1 MSGLEGGWN
10 ISFAGCGFLGVYHIG
25 VASCLLEVAP
35 HLIRDANKIYGA
47 SAGALTAAAIVSRA
61 CLAQCCEDVMEVA
74 KEARKRNLGPLHPSF
89 NMVKILRSGLH
100 RALPHDAH
108 LLASGRLC
116 VSLTRV
122 SDGQNVLVSD
132 FSSKEELI
140 QALICSCFVPI
151 YCGLI
156 PPLFRGVVSVGPLVM
171 ERMDPCAHISAWW
184 RSWFPLPPMLAPQG
198 AVRKSAHRTASP
210 TEAGRTGGSRA
221 VWLTLC
227 GLGHCWEPGSTWLG
241 SVRVSGLQRR
251 WRKNCREE
259 PLCMH
264 TVFVCL
270 RYVDGGISN
279 NLPQYELKN
288 TITISPFSGESD
300 ICPRDNSTNFH
311 ELRVTNTSI
320 QFSLDNLYRL
330 TRALF
335 PPEPKI
341 LAEMCQ
347 SGYKDAL
354 RFLKE
359 NIWLL
364 CMNCLTR
371 PPLAS
376 AGPPAVQPKHPKA
389 TCCPGQR
396 GGRDGTPAPR
406 PEEEPAGRRLL
417 RRLWLL
423 RQEPWRLDE
432 RFIDSLPPTLRKVFF
447 EACEERK
454 GLYAQLTS
462 LLPVRVASYVLMPYT
477 LPVESAY
484 SVALRLVEWLP
495 ELSDDVRWMCHLAGS
510 VYRRA
515 WGRAAPDAPSRAP
528 LRKCMSLPPAMET
541 QRPGLGLRGNAHMSS
556 AELEAW
562 YWGLPGSPLPPAET
576 PRVRFFDSSE
586 DSESEASVA
595 DELEPEL

>member
-1 MSGLEGGWN
+1 MKDLLPGMFGLEGGWN

-156 PPLFRGVVSVGPLVM
+156 PPLFRGV
-171 ERMDPCAHISAWW
+171 
-184 RSWFPLPPMLAPQG
+184 
-198 AVRKSAHRTASP
+198 
-210 TEAGRTGGSRA
+210 
-221 VWLTLC
+221 
-227 GLGHCWEPGSTWLG
+227 
-241 SVRVSGLQRR
+241 
-251 WRKNCREE
+251 
-259 PLCMH
+259 
-264 TVFVCL
+264 

-359 NIWLL
+359 NS
-364 CMNCLTR
+364 LTR

-396 GGRDGTPAPR
+396 EGRDGAPAPP

-462 LLPVRVASYVLMPYT
+462 LLPMRVASYVLMPYT

-515 WGRAAPDAPSRAP
+515 WGRAAPDAPSRTP

-541 QRPGLGLRGNAHMSS
+541 QRPGLGLRGNPHLSS

-562 YWGLPGSPLPPAET
+562 YWGLPGSPLPPAEP
-576 PRVRFFDSSE
+576 PRARFFDSSE